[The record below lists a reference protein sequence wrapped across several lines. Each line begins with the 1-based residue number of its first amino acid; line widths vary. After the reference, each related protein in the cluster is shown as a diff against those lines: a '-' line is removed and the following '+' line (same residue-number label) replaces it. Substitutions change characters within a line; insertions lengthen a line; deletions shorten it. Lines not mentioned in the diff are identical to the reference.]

1 MAAPPG
7 LPEDG
12 DVYVLVHTAD
22 GAFRVHYDA
31 GTPSWVR
38 REYES
43 GAVAPGFPPSMA
55 DGEHAA
61 AIAVAEEFLAPF
73 RAPRKVD

>member
-12 DVYVLVHTAD
+12 DCYVLVHTAD
-22 GAFRVHYDA
+22 GAFRVHYNA
-31 GTPSWVR
+31 GIPSWVR

-43 GAVAPGFPPSMA
+43 GAVAPGSPPSMA
-55 DGEHAA
+55 NGEQAA
-61 AIAVAEEFLAPF
+61 AIAAAEAFLAPF
-73 RAPRKVD
+73 RTPRNAP